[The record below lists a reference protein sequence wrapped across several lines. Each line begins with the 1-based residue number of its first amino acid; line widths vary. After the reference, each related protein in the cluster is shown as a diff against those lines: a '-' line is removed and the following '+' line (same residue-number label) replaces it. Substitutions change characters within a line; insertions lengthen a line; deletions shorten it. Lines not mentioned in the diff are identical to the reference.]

1 MKRIHASTGNY
12 LLYLFPVVILCY
24 TFTLLWG
31 WFPYTHSI
39 ITIIVGMVAGLVVSS
54 KYFTTKPFAY
64 LLLYILVLLVNVFLG
79 DIHYKTP
86 RVVFNVTI
94 EILLPILIT
103 YGILTSNTQKILKV
117 TVDCVLYMI
126 IINAVCSFIIDMTML
141 GSIRS
146 IHGTIRETGDNTIAL
161 TFYKLGLANYI
172 MPHALPCIIPILI
185 IGIKVIKDKFT
196 KWFMIASLIAC
207 LLLVYLSGATTPV
220 LTAMIAVALGLFT
233 NRKTGAKQLITLGV
247 LFVLMY
253 VIVTSEDIMLPLLR
267 NLDNLMNN
275 QGYFHSKIIEFE
287 NLIVYG
293 ETSGDMEQREDLYM
307 TTWNAIISNP
317 IFGVDSEIGGHS
329 FLLDR
334 WGALGLI
341 GVIPF
346 LCFLFSQVK
355 MFAKK
360 ISSAYFF
367 YYYEGFFLT
376 LLMLAL
382 KNVAGWESWLFLF
395 TVLPLLTIYIERM
408 GVNKKWYKNNYK

>member
-1 MKRIHASTGNY
+1 
-12 LLYLFPVVILCY
+12 
-24 TFTLLWG
+24 
-31 WFPYTHSI
+31 
-39 ITIIVGMVAGLVVSS
+39 MVAGLVVSS

-64 LLLYILVLLVNVFLG
+64 LLLYILVLLVNVFSG

-117 TVDCVLYMI
+117 TVYCVLCMI

-161 TFYKLGLANYI
+161 TFYRLGLANYI

-233 NRKTGAKQLITLGV
+233 NGKTGATQLITLGV

-253 VIVTSEDIMLPLLR
+253 VIVSSEDIMLPLLR

-293 ETSGDMEQREDLYM
+293 ETSGDMEEREDLYM

-334 WGALGLI
+334 WGSLGLI

-360 ISSAYFF
+360 ISSAFF
-367 YYYEGFFLT
+367 IYYYEGFFLT

-382 KNVAGWESWLFLF
+382 KNVAGWESWLFVF
-395 TVLPLLTIYIERM
+395 TVLPLLTIYVERM
-408 GVNKKWYKNNYK
+408 GINKKW